1 MEKKW
6 RRSGEEVEKKARDG
20 GDGERRGE
28 KGREEERRGVSRV
41 LVNEYETIDTK
52 TSTHS
57 THSTAGI

>member
-1 MEKKW
+1 M
-6 RRSGEEVEKKARDG
+6 EKKARDG